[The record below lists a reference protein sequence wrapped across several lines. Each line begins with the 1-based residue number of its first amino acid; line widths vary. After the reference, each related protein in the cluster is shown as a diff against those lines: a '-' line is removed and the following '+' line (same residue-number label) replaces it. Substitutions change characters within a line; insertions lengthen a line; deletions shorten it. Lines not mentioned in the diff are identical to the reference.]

1 MINKP
6 STEELLNKSINRY
19 DLVSAI
25 SKRARQLQGGEEIL
39 IETQEPSKVTIAAL
53 ELKQGKIHIV
63 TEKHENN

>member
-25 SKRARQLQGGEEIL
+25 SKRARQLQSGVEPL
-39 IETQEPSKVTIAAL
+39 IDTDESSKVTIASL
-53 ELKQGKIHIV
+53 EFKEKKICI
-63 TEKHENN
+63 TKE